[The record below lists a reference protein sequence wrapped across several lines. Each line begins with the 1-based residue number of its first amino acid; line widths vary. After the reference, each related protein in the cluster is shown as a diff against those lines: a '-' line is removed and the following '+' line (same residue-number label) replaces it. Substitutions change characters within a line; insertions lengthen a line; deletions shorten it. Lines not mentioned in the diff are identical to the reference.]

1 MDWGDLGG
9 MGVGGNAR
17 KRGKCQADQ
26 CLIKVGESQMRVGE
40 NWNEIGN
47 SWKEDGKKLEK
58 SYKMLINVL
67 IDVKR

>member
-26 CLIKVGESQMRVGE
+26 CLIKVGESQMRVGK

-47 SWKEDGKKLEK
+47 SWKEIGNNWRIC
-58 SYKMLINVL
+58 SA
-67 IDVKR
+67 